1 MDEKLINPNSSIVI
15 KEMITRIR
23 LRDAMN
29 TYVLT
34 GKPTATMREIQNI
47 MRENKI
53 SGVPI
58 CEENGVLV
66 GMISVDDIIKALD
79 RGYINDFAEKHM
91 TKNVITLE
99 ANLPLSVAL
108 AYFEKYHF
116 RRFPIADSDKKLV
129 GIISGRDILC
139 KVLELFNQEVG
150 KLEELIP
157 EEKVKSHEFYYK
169 KYSVCAKDMDN
180 AGNASGEIKQY
191 CEKIGLPRKL
201 CRRIGVAAFE
211 LEINIA
217 VHSLGGALSVSHK
230 DNELQIVSQ
239 DVGPGI
245 ENLEL
250 AMQDG
255 YSTAN
260 DWVRSYGFG
269 AGMGLPNI
277 KRVSDVFDIK
287 SSKGNG
293 TTVTATFLIDGGGEE
308 NENK

>member
-1 MDEKLINPNSSIVI
+1 MVDEKLINPNDSIVV

-23 LRDAMN
+23 VKDAMN
-29 TYVLT
+29 SIVLT
-34 GKPTATMREIQNI
+34 GNMKATMREVQNI

-58 CEENGVLV
+58 CDDRGVLM
-66 GMISVDDIIKALD
+66 GMITVDDIIKALD
-79 RGYINDFAEKHM
+79 RNYINDLAQKHM
-91 TKNVITLE
+91 SENIVTLD

-108 AYFEKYHF
+108 SYFEKYHF
-116 RRFPIADSDKKLV
+116 RRFPVVDADKRLI
-129 GIISGRDILC
+129 GIISGRDILG
-139 KVLELFNQEVG
+139 KMLELFNQEVG

-157 EEKVKSHEFYYK
+157 EEKVKNNEIYYQ
-169 KYSVCAKDMDN
+169 KYSVAAKDMDN
-180 AGNASGEIKQY
+180 AGNATGAIKQY
-191 CEKIGLPRKL
+191 CEKSGLSRKL

-217 VHSLGGALSVSHK
+217 VHSLGGTLSVSRK
-230 DNELQIVSQ
+230 GNELQIVSR
-239 DVGPGI
+239 DIGPGI
-245 ENLEL
+245 ENIEL

-287 SSKGNG
+287 SSKEDG
-293 TTVTATFLIDGGGEE
+293 TTVTATFLIEGGEGE
-308 NENK
+308 SK